1 MQWIIV
7 QRQPILFYGQNKI
20 NNIRIMK
27 KFCLII
33 TSLLFLISCLLS
45 CDDISQEPRV
55 KQEYLSFTAKGGK
68 QNVEVVLKRYSWKF
82 CGLLDP
88 ERNYV
93 MIDSE
98 KIENEVLENGVQR
111 IHYDWITFLISKDK
125 KNIEV
130 IVDKNYTKKT
140 RLIVFDGFG
149 ERVDFNFR
157 VFQAP

>member
-33 TSLLFLISCLLS
+33 TSLLFLVSCLLS

-93 MIDSE
+93 
-98 KIENEVLENGVQR
+98 V
-111 IHYDWITFLISKDK
+111 H
-125 KNIEV
+125 
-130 IVDKNYTKKT
+130 
-140 RLIVFDGFG
+140 
-149 ERVDFNFR
+149 
-157 VFQAP
+157 P

>member
-33 TSLLFLISCLLS
+33 TNLLFLVSCLLS

-130 IVDKNYTKKT
+130 IVDKNYTKKNKT
-140 RLIVFDGFG
+140 NCF
-149 ERVDFNFR
+149 
-157 VFQAP
+157 